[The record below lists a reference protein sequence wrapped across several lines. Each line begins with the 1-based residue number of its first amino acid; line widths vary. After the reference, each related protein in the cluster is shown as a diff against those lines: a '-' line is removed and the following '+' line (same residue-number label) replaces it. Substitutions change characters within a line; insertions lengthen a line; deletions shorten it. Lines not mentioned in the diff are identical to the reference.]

1 MHTSQHMSTC
11 LLPLLCHLPACQH
24 MSICMLLIRAY
35 LPRAQVRSSSTST
48 IFFTFKKVSARAQPA
63 AAPPP
68 IPRSQHL
75 TRVVLFVQLSV
86 ALGRLKLR
94 NPLEPTR
101 ESWMYSGVRVALVW
115 LPPIPVAIRAGVGS
129 RERVAHLLSVLVCRS
144 GAAAPACVSCQQ
156 GRAFGPQ

>member
-1 MHTSQHMSTC
+1 
-11 LLPLLCHLPACQH
+11 
-24 MSICMLLIRAY
+24 MLLIRAY

-48 IFFTFKKVSARAQPA
+48 IFYTFKKVSARAQPA

-86 ALGRLKLR
+86 ALGSLKLR

-101 ESWMYSGVRVALVW
+101 ESWMYSGIRVALVW

-129 RERVAHLLSVLVCRS
+129 RERVARFCSLFSSAGRVRLLRHVFRASKVAHLVPSNCLTLKCVVCK
-144 GAAAPACVSCQQ
+144 
-156 GRAFGPQ
+156 